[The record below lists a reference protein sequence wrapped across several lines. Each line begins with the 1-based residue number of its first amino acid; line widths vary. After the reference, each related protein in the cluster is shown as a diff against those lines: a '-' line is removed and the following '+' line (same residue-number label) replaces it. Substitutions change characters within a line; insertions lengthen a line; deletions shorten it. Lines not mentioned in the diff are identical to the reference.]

1 MNKDCIFL
9 LIYFKFL
16 IFMFGGFL
24 CNFEGSNMV
33 VFEGLL
39 RVYIF
44 YGCMVLGIVV
54 IVLLVVF

>member
-1 MNKDCIFL
+1 
-9 LIYFKFL
+9 
-16 IFMFGGFL
+16 MFGGFL